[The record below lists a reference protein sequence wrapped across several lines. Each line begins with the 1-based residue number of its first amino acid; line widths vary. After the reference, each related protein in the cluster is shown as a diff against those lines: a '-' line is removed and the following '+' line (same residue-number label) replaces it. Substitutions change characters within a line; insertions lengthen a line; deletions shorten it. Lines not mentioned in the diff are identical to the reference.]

1 MDRRR
6 MAAVSAVLAMAMV
19 GAGGTD
25 AVRAQEPAKSAPA
38 MAQSP
43 GSPAPV
49 VTEARRREIIQAA
62 QALTSDTLAETV
74 RRAEAG
80 DVEAQVL
87 AGIAFLDGKV
97 VPEDVD
103 QSASWIRAAAET
115 GHPMGQNML
124 GNLYNSGSG
133 MPQDPVKAVE
143 WFGKAAAQGYAQ
155 AQNNLGA
162 AYRHGRGVAANA
174 AEASRLFRLAAE
186 QGNIAG
192 QVNLAFACSTGQGVA
207 TNEREAAAWFRE
219 AAEQGDPVG
228 QIQIG
233 LAYYQ
238 GRGVGKDKG
247 EAERWYKK
255 ASDQGDATG
264 SYFYGLLY
272 LEKPAPGR
280 TDPIGTQIAVE
291 ALQLS
296 ARRGFAVA
304 AYALG
309 DLFSGRIFK
318 YHVTKDEL
326 AACAWYVTASSLDT
340 QGGFDAVPPVVAQE
354 VRKDLPKRLEKS
366 RKDLGAGLYA
376 ECERRAASWMA
387 AHVQKK
393 PD

>member
-6 MAAVSAVLAMAMV
+6 AVAASAVLAMALFGV
-19 GAGGTD
+19 GRTEV
-25 AVRAQEPAKSAPA
+25 VRAQEP
-38 MAQSP
+38 
-43 GSPAPV
+43 GTLTPV
-49 VTEARRREIIQAA
+49 VTEARRREIMQAA
-62 QALTSDTLAETV
+62 RALTSDTLAETV

-87 AGIAFLDGKV
+87 AGIAFLDGEVAPK
-97 VPEDVD
+97 DVD
-103 QSASWIRAAAET
+103 KAASWIRAAAEQ
-115 GHPMGQNML
+115 GHPIGQNML

-155 AQNNLGA
+155 AQNNLGV

-174 AEASRLFRLAAE
+174 AEAARLFRLAAE
-186 QGNIAG
+186 QGNISG
-192 QVNLAFACSTGQGVA
+192 QVNLAFAYGRGDGVP
-207 TNEREAAAWFRE
+207 RSQRDAAAWFRK
-219 AAEQGDPVG
+219 AAEQGDPDG

-233 LAYYQ
+233 LAYHQ
-238 GRGVGKDKG
+238 GWGVGKDKG

-296 ARRGFAVA
+296 ATRGYAVA
-304 AYALG
+304 AYVLG

-318 YHVTKDEL
+318 YHVTEDEL
-326 AACAWYVTASSLDT
+326 AACAWYVTTSSLDK
-340 QGGFDAVPPVVAQE
+340 QGGFDAAPPVVAEE

-366 RKDLGAGLYA
+366 RKDLGARLYA

-387 AHVQKK
+387 AHVRKK
-393 PD
+393 QE